1 MDNIILNL
9 IVIIGI
15 IIVCIIVRWFY
26 IKCNTREEYNELI

>member
-15 IIVCIIVRWFY
+15 IIVCAVVRWFY
-26 IKCNTREEYNELI
+26 IKYNMREEYNELI